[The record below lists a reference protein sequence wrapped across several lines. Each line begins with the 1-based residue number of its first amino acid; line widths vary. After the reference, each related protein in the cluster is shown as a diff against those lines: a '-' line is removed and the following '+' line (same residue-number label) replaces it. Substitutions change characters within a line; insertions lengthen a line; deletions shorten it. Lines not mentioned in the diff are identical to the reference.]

1 MEILES
7 KQVNDFFLQNNYI
20 FVDPHEIKNNDDTV
34 FISAGIQPLLKKY
47 RNNLLPSNK
56 EIFIPQPVIRTQ
68 YINSL
73 NEGSSLAFV
82 NITSSAI
89 NITEEKYIKMVSDW
103 YEFLNCVG
111 LKKSNISTHADYYK
125 DTWGDINL
133 EGKRTFYYYNNVE
146 IGDTTFFTKI
156 SDDSK
161 KILFDTMCDLG
172 FGLERIRWLYTLK
185 SYYDLYSDSS
195 FLSSK
200 IKALISALA
209 LLNVNNIQPSN
220 KNAGYRVRQFS
231 KKIVEYLQGRDFD
244 ERELTYIRECISY
257 WQDWQH
263 MSTGNIQS
271 ILNENIRN
279 GNRYIINALI
289 DLGYKNLANININI
303 PREELFSRLSSAGVE
318 SEIIRKIERK

>member
-20 FVDPHEIKNNDDTV
+20 LVDPHEIKHNDDTV

-73 NEGSSLAFV
+73 KEGSSLAFV

-103 YEFLNCVG
+103 YDFLNCVG
-111 LKKSNISTHADYYK
+111 LKKSNISTHSDYYK

-133 EGKRTFYYYNNVE
+133 EGKRTFYYYNNIE

-195 FLSSK
+195 FLSSE

-220 KNAGYRVRQFS
+220 KNAGYRDRLFS

-244 ERELTYIRECISY
+244 ERE
-257 WQDWQH
+257 
-263 MSTGNIQS
+263 
-271 ILNENIRN
+271 
-279 GNRYIINALI
+279 
-289 DLGYKNLANININI
+289 
-303 PREELFSRLSSAGVE
+303 
-318 SEIIRKIERK
+318 